1 VQRRALGVLFS
12 LLTVALLVV
21 AAAAL
26 AGAEGAARWVIALA
40 ALALAA
46 WLGST
51 ALSILRR

>member
-40 ALALAA
+40 ALARAA

-51 ALSILRR
+51 ALSILW

>member
-26 AGAEGAARWVIALA
+26 GGAHGAARWVIAFA